1 MTAAAPAT
9 GLVVAATRAE
19 LAVALDALRSKGSRI
34 ALVPTMGALHEGHR
48 ALVTRAAALTD
59 AVVVSIFLNPLQF
72 AAGEDLARYPRTLD
86 SDLALCAAEGVAVVF
101 APMADEVYPGGEPMV
116 RVAAGGLGEILE
128 GASRPGHFDGVLTV
142 VAKLFGLVR
151 PDVAVFGEKD
161 AQQLRLVRQM
171 VDDLDIPVRIEA
183 VPIVRTTEG
192 LALSSRNKYLD
203 GPAMHAAL
211 ALSRSVAAAQAAG
224 AAGRTVEEV
233 LSVAR
238 QELRAEQEIDVDYC
252 VLVDPESFAHL
263 APGAGGP
270 GLLLVAAKVG
280 ATRLIDNA
288 VVDLGGAVAY
298 DGGTVDVGAAP

>member
-1 MTAAAPAT
+1 VTAADT

-101 APMADEVYPGGEPMV
+101 APMADEVYPSGEPMV

-203 GPAMHAAL
+203 GPAMQAAL
-211 ALSRSVAAAQAAG
+211 ALSRSVAAAQTAG
-224 AAGRTVEEV
+224 AAGRAVDEV

-238 QELRAEQEIDVDYC
+238 QELRAEHEIDVDYC
-252 VLVDPESFAHL
+252 VLVDPETFAPL

-270 GLLLVAAKVG
+270 SLLLVAAKVG

-288 VVDLGGAVAY
+288 AVNIGSTVVDIDTAL
-298 DGGTVDVGAAP
+298 GAAP

>member
-1 MTAAAPAT
+1 VTAAAPAT

-101 APMADEVYPGGEPMV
+101 APMADEVYPVGEPMV

-288 VVDLGGAVAY
+288 VVDLGSTVAY
-298 DGGTVDVGAAP
+298 DGGTLDVGAAP

>member
-1 MTAAAPAT
+1 VTAAAPAT

-19 LAVALDALRSKGSRI
+19 LAVALDTLRSKGSRI

-101 APMADEVYPGGEPMV
+101 APLADEVYPRGEPTV

-161 AQQLRLVRQM
+161 AQQLRLVRQRRAH
-171 VDDLDIPVRIEA
+171 VHVQDH
-183 VPIVRTTEG
+183 
-192 LALSSRNKYLD
+192 
-203 GPAMHAAL
+203 GPARHL
-211 ALSRSVAAAQAAG
+211 LRHVNLDPGQVTAAQLFAEDC
-224 AAGRTVEEV
+224 AAGRVDPLADDAERV
-233 LSVAR
+233 
-238 QELRAEQEIDVDYC
+238 LRADRD
-252 VLVDPESFAHL
+252 
-263 APGAGGP
+263 
-270 GLLLVAAKVG
+270 
-280 ATRLIDNA
+280 R
-288 VVDLGGAVAY
+288 LGGRPENCFHAR
-298 DGGTVDVGAAP
+298 AP